1 VIEANRLKYI
11 FKMKTSAIK
20 QKCSTK
26 RKSLTK
32 DSQVNANGKSQYINP
47 DKASAVTSGI
57 NYIKASNKSLA
68 IHKVSLDF
76 ISFTVPIPSHF
87 QQSLFASIERYR
99 LKAKNCDADFYSDFQ
114 NVNEQFKANCYR
126 KNGQYKHYLV
136 IPIKSK
142 TKITYV
148 LLGYQ
153 PKGDQNA
160 LWLRFNPSHF
170 STLGYQRLK
179 SKLVEILGNLN
190 LVLQY
195 FPLAVPTRLD
205 IAVDFLGITP
215 NHLLADL
222 HETRKSSL
230 HFSAGDVETIT
241 MGTNRS
247 PTQACIYKKGF
258 TDSKCKSNVL
268 TGTRVEIRLRRLN
281 SNKAITLDNL
291 ARSLPSNPFKRLHL
305 YLPDEQV
312 ISSINVKLPLVLAA
326 ARSIGLKAVIGM
338 VPENDRKTLRR
349 ALKAMQVTYVDSD
362 ADRIWQQVPGL
373 LAPLAMLY
381 KD

>member
-1 VIEANRLKYI
+1 MIKANRLKYI

-20 QKCSTK
+20 QKYSAK
-26 RKSLTK
+26 RKSPTK
-32 DSQVNANGKSQYINP
+32 NSPANTNSRSQCINP
-47 DKASAVTSGI
+47 DKESIVTSGGS
-57 NYIKASNKSLA
+57 YIQEMSRALT

-76 ISFTVPIPSHF
+76 ISFTVPIPANL
-87 QQSLFASIERYR
+87 QEPLFASIERYK
-99 LKAKNCDADFYSDFQ
+99 LKAKYCEADLGSDSH
-114 NVNEQFKANCYR
+114 NINEQFKANSYR
-126 KNGQYKHYLV
+126 KNGQYKRYLV

-142 TKITYV
+142 TKITFV

-153 PKGDQNA
+153 PIGDKNA

-247 PTQACIYKKGF
+247 PTQACIYRKGF

-281 SNKAITLDNL
+281 QNKAITLDNL
-291 ARSLPSNPFKRLHL
+291 ALSLPRNPFKRMHL

-312 ISSINVKLPLVLAA
+312 NSSINVKLRLILAA
-326 ARSIGLKAVIGM
+326 ARSIGLKAVIGI
-338 VPENDRKTLRR
+338 VPENERKTLRR
-349 ALKAMQVTYVDSD
+349 AL
-362 ADRIWQQVPGL
+362 
-373 LAPLAMLY
+373 
-381 KD
+381 